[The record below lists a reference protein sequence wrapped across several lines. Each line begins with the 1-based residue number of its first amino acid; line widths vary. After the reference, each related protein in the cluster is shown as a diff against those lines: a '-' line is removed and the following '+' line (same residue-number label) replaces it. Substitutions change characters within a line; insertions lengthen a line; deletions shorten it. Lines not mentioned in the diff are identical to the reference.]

1 MLFANIRTFW
11 KKYGMFVII
20 GVFLL
25 LLLVGYIFG
34 TEGTYSTHVYLP
46 PAAISTVSKPEPKK
60 DSRLEIATRATLEE
74 MFQKPFPKIRP
85 SFLNNP
91 VTGGRHNL
99 EIDCYNDELKLGV
112 EVQGVQHYKYV
123 PYFHKNYEAFMN
135 QKYRDQMKRYLCKEN
150 GIRLI
155 EVPYNVKESDV
166 RRFLEN
172 ECKTLGIKIG
182 V

>member
-1 MLFANIRTFW
+1 MFSTIRTFW
-11 KKYGMFVII
+11 KQYGMFVIF
-20 GVFLL
+20 GTFLL
-25 LLLVGYIFG
+25 LILISYLFG
-34 TEGTYSTHVYLP
+34 TEGTYSTQVYVP
-46 PAAISTVSKPEPKK
+46 PPPMTVAPKQEPKK
-60 DSRLEIATRATLEE
+60 DSRLEIATRSTLEE

-99 EIDCYNDELKLGV
+99 EIDCYNDELRLGV

-123 PYFHKNYEAFMN
+123 PFFHKNYEAFMN

-155 EVPYNVKESDV
+155 EVPYNTKDSNL
-166 RRFLEN
+166 RSFLQI
-172 ECKTLGIKIG
+172 ECNKLGIQLK
-182 V
+182 